1 MMLSLTMKPY
11 KHLKELM
18 SLLVQN
24 VFVAALTL
32 GISAVIAIM
41 TSLTLSSVTLG
52 SEMKTAHFVNDL
64 NKNVSLVFA
73 RQQIID
79 KN

>member
-1 MMLSLTMKPY
+1 MLSLTMKPY